1 MEVFDVD
8 MEFLRRLG
16 SVRRAAA
23 ELAEGDGEARER
35 LQEALRQAQARV
47 PDRASPTA
55 RLLRLCEEAASALS
69 SGDLKEASPLGQAF
83 EAALSQMEESA
94 FLPAPQGDALAAD
107 AARRL
112 LEAWGRAP
120 SEWDALANRRAP
132 DEGENSASSPTL
144 DDLAA
149 LLIQIRPGEKRDV
162 IRLLRTAE
170 AVRPQADPRGEVEAL
185 LREICR
191 RLEGVAGSRR
201 VSKAA
206 RKGAV
211 EEVSRLLE
219 QALLLQ
225 EEAEALAVP
234 QEPEAW
240 RDAADPLPQAP
251 SVPLPVPEE
260 PKPSGEGKGEPPP
273 LRGPQPEEGTR
284 PSPPTVACLESEPM
298 PGGMDLDLVRDFLV
312 EAGEYLDQAEDA
324 LLALEADPQDREAVN
339 VVFRAFHTIKGVSAF
354 LELQRISDL
363 AHHAESLLSQVRDGR
378 LPYGPSVAELSLRA
392 MDGLK
397 GLLRSVEEGLSTGV
411 LVLPPGLGP
420 LLQSLSDPELPDRLR
435 RGGDPGI
442 GVGTPRSS
450 REDSGIRSPEGE
462 DEGELADSR
471 AGSGQGGVTGS
482 FIRVRTDRLDR
493 LVDMVG
499 ELVIAHSMLAQD
511 PLILRDRGP
520 LSRKVDHAAKILR
533 ELQDLSTS
541 LRMVPLKPAFR
552 KAARTVRDLSRRMGK
567 PVVLI
572 TEGEDTEID
581 RTMVDVLA
589 DPLVHMVRNSL
600 DHGLETPEERVA
612 LGKPRE
618 GKIRIAA
625 YQAGG
630 NVVIEVA
637 DDGRGLDR
645 EKILARAR
653 EHGLVEGDRHLS
665 DPEVFSL
672 IFAPGFSTAEK
683 VTEVSGRGV
692 GMDVVRRHV
701 ESLRGR
707 VSIESRLGQGATFRI
722 HLPLTLAITDG
733 MVVRVGRQRFIIP
746 SVKIHMSLRPTRE
759 VLSTVAGRGE
769 LVLLQGKL
777 LPILRL
783 HALWDIPGAQP
794 DPTRGILIV
803 VGEGDQQAA
812 LLVDE
817 IVTQQQFVVKPLSGI
832 VGNTQGLAG
841 GAILGTGEVGLILDP
856 EGIVAMAQ
864 GQIHQAA

>member
-1 MEVFDVD
+1 MDVFDVD

-16 SVRRAAA
+16 SVRRTVEELAGGDDGARKRLKEGIRHLRARAPTPESSMACLLRLLEDAAA
-23 ELAEGDGEARER
+23 CAPS
-35 LQEALRQAQARV
+35 EALR
-47 PDRASPTA
+47 
-55 RLLRLCEEAASALS
+55 E
-69 SGDLKEASPLGQAF
+69 GSPLGQAF
-83 EAALSQMEESA
+83 RTALAQMEESA
-94 FLPAPQGDALAAD
+94 FLPRSQGDGLLAETAQG
-107 AARRL
+107 L
-112 LEAWGRAP
+112 LEALGCAP
-120 SEWDALANRRAP
+120 SGLNPLDIDQPR
-132 DEGENSASSPTL
+132 EGAAKGSSPPTL

-149 LLIQIRPGEKRDV
+149 LLIQIRPGEKADV
-162 IRLLRTAE
+162 LRLLRIAE
-170 AVRPQADPRGEVEAL
+170 RVQPPSDPRGEVKSL
-185 LREICR
+185 LDEFRR
-191 RLEGVAGSRR
+191 RLEAVVGSRR
-201 VSKAA
+201 VSKAV
-206 RKGAV
+206 RKEAV
-211 EEVSRLLE
+211 EEASRLLE
-219 QALLLQ
+219 RALLLQ
-225 EEAEALAVP
+225 EEVEALA
-234 QEPEAW
+234 
-240 RDAADPLPQAP
+240 AADKGRQVGGEEEEAPLLPQPDPVDEKGRPPGLVA
-251 SVPLPVPEE
+251 LP
-260 PKPSGEGKGEPPP
+260 
-273 LRGPQPEEGTR
+273 
-284 PSPPTVACLESEPM
+284 ASEAM
-298 PGGMDLDLVRDFLV
+298 PGAVDLDLTRDFLV
-312 EAGEYLDQAEDA
+312 EAGEYLAQAEDA

-354 LELQRISDL
+354 LELRRISEL
-363 AHHAESLLSQVRDGR
+363 AHHAESLLSQVRDGQ
-378 LPYGPSVAELSLRA
+378 LPYNPSVAELSLRA

-397 GLLRSVEEGLSTGV
+397 DLLGSVEEGLSTGV
-411 LVLPPGLGP
+411 LSIPPNLGP
-420 LLQSLSDPELPDRLR
+420 LLETLSDPNLPDHLR
-435 RGGDPGI
+435 RGRPFRS
-442 GVGTPRSS
+442 GVANTPPDQEETGTEPR
-450 REDSGIRSPEGE
+450 GGE
-462 DEGELADSR
+462 DEGEFTDAK
-471 AGSGQGGVTGS
+471 GGIGQGGVTGS

-499 ELVIAHSMLAQD
+499 ELVIAHSVLAQD
-511 PLILRDRGP
+511 TLILRDRGP

-552 KAARTVRDLSRRMGK
+552 KAARTVRDLSRKMDK
-567 PVVLI
+567 PVHLV
-572 TEGEDTEID
+572 TDGEDTEID
-581 RTMVDVLA
+581 RTMVDILA

-600 DHGLETPEERVA
+600 DHGLEPPEERA
-612 LGKPRE
+612 ARGKPRE

-645 EKILARAR
+645 EKILSRAR
-653 EHGLVEGDRHLS
+653 ERGLVEGDRPLS

-707 VSIESRLGQGATFRI
+707 VSVESHPGQGVTFRI

-759 VLSTVAGRGE
+759 ALSTVAGRGE
-769 LVLLQGKL
+769 MVLLQGKL

-783 HALWDIPGAQP
+783 HALWDIPEAQP

-803 VGEGDQQAA
+803 VGEGDQQAS

-864 GQIHQAA
+864 GQVHQAA